1 MLPFSCFLTFTS
13 TPDTVIQVCREP
25 QIITLS
31 SPAKSTLSSFSLYL
45 FISVCLYICSLFFS
59 PKSCV
64 GLILFFQVTLDEFKL
79 GRFLPGPGSSSP
91 GCPDGHLQV
100 FLVIYT
106 LYVIFSKLFTQ
117 MTEGKAGSDPPP
129 GSGSGSGFLCGAASN
144 RTRKM

>member
-1 MLPFSCFLTFTS
+1 MFQLATRPTRGSWGAGT
-13 TPDTVIQVCREP
+13 QCRWGGPGGTCCPSPASSPSPRHPTQWYRSAERSRP
-25 QIITLS
+25 LNFS

-100 FLVIYT
+100 F
-106 LYVIFSKLFTQ
+106 FSNLRKFNYFLI
-117 MTEGKAGSDPPP
+117 EPP
-129 GSGSGSGFLCGAASN
+129 L
-144 RTRKM
+144 R